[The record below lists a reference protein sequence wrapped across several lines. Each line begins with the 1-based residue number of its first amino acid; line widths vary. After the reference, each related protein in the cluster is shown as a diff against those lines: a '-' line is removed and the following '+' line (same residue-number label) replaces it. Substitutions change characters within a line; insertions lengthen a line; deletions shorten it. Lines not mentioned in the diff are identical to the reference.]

1 WVYGNLPSATV
12 GQKLPRPSFKARGH
26 WEPHHR
32 GTQPLHP
39 GGSGLQRDGA
49 PLPDPHHRQGVRFP
63 GEAELHRCQRAA
75 DLDRADGE
83 LRHHHPWRTGHASA
97 ATCGEIADAMIARA
111 HRAGRRVWLA
121 VPFLLALRLS
131 AAAQGPVSGLQP
143 VPPLTARVTD
153 LTGTL
158 TSEQQAALEQKLAA
172 FEAAKGSQLAAL
184 VVPTTHPEE
193 IEQYS
198 IRVVDQWKLGRGTVG
213 GKKVDDGALL
223 LVAKDDH
230 RVRIE
235 VGYGLEGVLTDAMS
249 NRIISETIA
258 PAFREGNFYEGIDAG
273 LDQMMKLIEGEPLP
287 PPEHSWQ
294 GSEHHWGPSILPELF
309 FAVLIGSVV
318 LRAIFGRTVGAM
330 LTGLG

>member
-1 WVYGNLPSATV
+1 MMA
-12 GQKLPRPSFKARGH
+12 
-26 WEPHHR
+26 
-32 GTQPLHP
+32 
-39 GGSGLQRDGA
+39 GS
-49 PLPDPHHRQGVRFP
+49 
-63 GEAELHRCQRAA
+63 
-75 DLDRADGE
+75 
-83 LRHHHPWRTGHASA
+83 
-97 ATCGEIADAMIARA
+97 
-111 HRAGRRVWLA
+111 HRARRAGWAL
-121 VPFLLALRLS
+121 PLLLACWLIS
-131 AAAQGPVSGLQP
+131 VAQAAAPASGLQP
-143 VPPLTARVTD
+143 IPPLTARVTD

-158 TSEQQAALEQKLAA
+158 SAEQQSALEQKLAA
-172 FEAAKGSQLAAL
+172 FEAAKGSQLAVL
-184 VVPTTHPEE
+184 IVPSTHPEE

-258 PAFREGNFYEGIDAG
+258 PAFREGNFYGGIDAG
-273 LDQMMKLIEGEPLP
+273 LDQMMKLISGEPLP

-294 GSEHHWGPSILPELF
+294 SGGHHSGTSILPELL

-318 LRAIFGRTVGAM
+318 MRAIFGRTVGSI
-330 LTGLG
+330 LTGVGAGALVWIAGYAVALAGLAGIGAFLITMLMGLARAGSGWSNYPRSGGYGGGWGGFGGGYGGGGFGGGGGGGGGFGGGGGGFGGGGASGGW

>member
-1 WVYGNLPSATV
+1 
-12 GQKLPRPSFKARGH
+12 
-26 WEPHHR
+26 
-32 GTQPLHP
+32 
-39 GGSGLQRDGA
+39 
-49 PLPDPHHRQGVRFP
+49 
-63 GEAELHRCQRAA
+63 
-75 DLDRADGE
+75 
-83 LRHHHPWRTGHASA
+83 
-97 ATCGEIADAMIARA
+97 MIARA

-121 VPFLLALRLS
+121 VPLLLALCLS

-172 FEAAKGSQLAAL
+172 FEAAKGSQLAVL

-249 NRIISETIA
+249 NRIISETIV

-273 LDQMMKLIEGEPLP
+273 VDQMMKLIQGEPLP
-287 PPEHSWQ
+287 PPEHAWQ
-294 GSEHHWGPSILPELF
+294 GGQRRSGGSVLPELF
-309 FAVLIGSVV
+309 FAVLVGSVV
-318 LRAIFGRTVGAM
+318 LRAIFGRTVGSF
-330 LTGLG
+330 LTGLGAGALVWIAGYAAAIAGVAAVGAFLLTMLMGLARPSGWSSNPRSGGFGGGWGGFGGGFGGGGFGGGGGGFSGGGGGFGGGGSSGSW